1 MKKYEVLLS
10 ESFGVVVEV
19 EDESRKQAE
28 EDAFMYSFDDFKNAK
43 EVHRYEVDSSFV
55 VESKELTNNKQKEK

>member
-19 EDESRKQAE
+19 EAESRKQAE

-43 EVHRYEVDSSFV
+43 EVKVNAIVSEGISMK
-55 VESKELTNNKQKEK
+55 KEMSHDHG

>member
-19 EDESRKQAE
+19 AAESRTQAE

>member
-1 MKKYEVLLS
+1 MKKYEILLS

-19 EDESRKQAE
+19 EAKSLKQAE

-43 EVHRYEVDSSFV
+43 EVHRFMADGSFV

>member
-1 MKKYEVLLS
+1 MKKYEILIS

-19 EDESRKQAE
+19 EAESRKQAE

-43 EVHRYEVDSSFV
+43 EVHRYEADSSFV
-55 VESKELTNNKQKEK
+55 VESKQIKESEVE

>member
-1 MKKYEVLLS
+1 MKKYEVLIS

-19 EDESRKQAE
+19 ESESQKQAE

-55 VESKELTNNKQKEK
+55 VESKELTNNKQREK

>member
-1 MKKYEVLLS
+1 MKKYEVLIS

-19 EDESRKQAE
+19 EAESRKQAE

-55 VESKELTNNKQKEK
+55 VESKELTNNKQREK